1 MDEGNLRVA
10 RAIRPSRDTEGQRSA
25 RHTGGPGLGERAAVA
40 CLFVAISALASA
52 ASLPSDPIVVA
63 VKHGDCIKAVALA
76 NDRVASGDNE
86 ATFLAGRMLDEG
98 ICMRKN
104 PVQAADYFTH
114 AVDRGDQSAM
124 LDYAA
129 KLGLGVGTDPSYER
143 AGDIC
148 RSAGLDPQRQLSPY
162 SLGYACTLT
171 GIAGRLLRETLP
183 KGAFHAGAIIVD
195 FNPASGEMRIKTT
208 PEVGRGDA
216 PTGSNLRPPLIDA
229 PREINKSWGDAVAA
243 APKPDG
249 AQLDN
254 RSVELTLDVDM
265 TLEAGRNPARDMQ
278 AASGLLNGEFHVV
291 QGNSGGRLN

>member
-1 MDEGNLRVA
+1 MDEGNFRVT
-10 RAIRPSRDTEGQRSA
+10 RAIRISRDTERQRSA
-25 RHTGGPGLGERAAVA
+25 RDTRGRGLGERAAVA
-40 CLFVAISALASA
+40 CLFLAITVLASA
-52 ASLPSDPIVVA
+52 ASLSSDPIVLA
-63 VKHGDCIKAVALA
+63 VRHGDCSKAVALA
-76 NDRVASGDNE
+76 NAGVASGDNE

-98 ICMRKN
+98 ICMQKD

-114 AVDRGDQSAM
+114 AVDRGDQNAM

-143 AGDIC
+143 AGNIC
-148 RSAGLDPQRQLSPY
+148 RSAGFDPQRRLSPY

-171 GIAGRLLRETLP
+171 GIASRLLRESLP
-183 KGAFHAGAIIVD
+183 KGAFHSGAIVVD
-195 FNPASGEMRIKTT
+195 FNPASGEMRIKTA

-216 PTGSNLRPPLIDA
+216 PTGSSLRPPLIDA
-229 PREINKSWGDAVAA
+229 PRAINKSWGDAVAA
-243 APKPDG
+243 APKPDI

-278 AASGLLNGEFHVV
+278 AGSRLLNGEFHIAH
-291 QGNSGGRLN
+291 

>member
-1 MDEGNLRVA
+1 MDESNLGIA
-10 RAIRPSRDTEGQRSA
+10 RAIRTSRDAEGQRSA
-25 RHTGGPGLGERAAVA
+25 RDTEGPGLGKRAAVA
-40 CLFVAISALASA
+40 CLFLAMTVFASA
-52 ASLPSDPIVVA
+52 ASLSSDPIVVA
-63 VKHGDCIKAVALA
+63 VKHDDCAKAVALVNA
-76 NDRVASGDNE
+76 RVASGDND

-98 ICMRKN
+98 ICMQKD

-114 AVDRGDQSAM
+114 AVDQGDQSAM
-124 LDYAA
+124 LDHAA

-148 RSAGLDPQRQLSPY
+148 RSAGLDPQRRLSPY
-162 SLGYACTLT
+162 SLGYACTVT
-171 GIAGRLLRETLP
+171 GMAARLLRETLP
-183 KGAFHAGAIIVD
+183 KGAFHPGAIIVN
-195 FNPASGEMRIKTT
+195 FNPASGEMHIKTT

-216 PTGSNLRPPLIDA
+216 PTGSSLRPPLIDA

-265 TLEAGRNPARDMQ
+265 TLEAGRNPTRDMQ
-278 AASGLLNGEFHVV
+278 PASRLLNGEYHVTH
-291 QGNSGGRLN
+291 